1 MSNDNRPI
9 IIQHVSAPQPKWNKG
24 VAGLLSFLIPGAGQI
39 YKGKPI
45 AGMLWFVLTL
55 IGYAAFI
62 IPGIFLHVMCVVMA
76 TMGNPNR

>member
-9 IIQHVSAPQPKWNKG
+9 IIQQVSAPQPKWSKG

-45 AGMLWFVLTL
+45 VGVLWFVCALV
-55 IGYAAFI
+55 GYAAFI
-62 IPGIFLHVMCVVMA
+62 APGVIIHFMCIIAA